1 MPANESPQAS
11 YLQVLTDEQGNI
23 LAAAL
28 RTVGVASIPGE
39 DVPPQVSLVPS
50 EAQVVHE
57 LSIPSGGDGDEF
69 FNSINQWVVQVDG
82 AGAVALVP
90 RTGA

>member
-1 MPANESPQAS
+1 MTANESPQAS

-39 DVPPQVSLVPS
+39 DVPPRCRCFRRKPKWCMNSRSPVL
-50 EAQVVHE
+50 ETE
-57 LSIPSGGDGDEF
+57 TNFSI
-69 FNSINQWVVQVDG
+69 
-82 AGAVALVP
+82 
-90 RTGA
+90 R

>member
-1 MPANESPQAS
+1 MTANESPQAS

-39 DVPPQVSLVPS
+39 DVPLQVSLFPS
-50 EAQVVHE
+50 EA
-57 LSIPSGGDGDEF
+57 
-69 FNSINQWVVQVDG
+69 
-82 AGAVALVP
+82 
-90 RTGA
+90 